1 MANTGLGN
9 KLKNL
14 FRQYDTNGDGTIDM
28 QELKQVVMAI
38 SSDFSEDEI
47 MQVFVG
53 MDCNRDGKIQY
64 DEFVD
69 WVTDDTLSFENV
81 CNPTKSVT
89 KRNAKMQVALL
100 KGLPE
105 GVRAALLDEVQL
117 EDFTGIRLDFT
128 GEEPDFD
135 TVVSGLQLLDAKA
148 LRSAYE
154 EADLDKNGYLQLDE
168 LRKLLFPMGAAFHDG
183 STALAKSFAQMDKN
197 NDGKVRC
204 SEFVSYI
211 LQTKK
216 LLSSVP
222 TDADKRQIAEA
233 FEKAD
238 TDKGGSVSL
247 SEFQVL
253 LGTNTEEEK
262 LLVRKAFETLDTN
275 HDNCLSVV
283 EFSRVYGKE
292 LLQTSKVTEAMWA
305 ELEDDGDEEDD

>member
-81 CNPTKSVT
+81 CNPTKSVS

-148 LRSAYE
+148 LRNAYE

-168 LRKLLFPMGAAFHDG
+168 LRKLLFPKGAACHDG
-183 STALAKSFAQMDKN
+183 SSALAKSFAQMDKN

-262 LLVRKAFETLDTN
+262 SLVRKAFETLDTN

-292 LLQTSKVTEAMWA
+292 LLQASKVTEVMWA
-305 ELEDDGDEEDD
+305 ELDDDGDEEDD